1 MQYLTR
7 ISGWWVDGGGSGCL
21 CCGHVTLC
29 QPVYLQYFSLSI
41 FQVDLSPGLAI
52 TWMSPTQT
60 HCNSPVTSPDPFW
73 AHCAYGKQHRCQEDL
88 VNSPSGGLEETLRT
102 PPHHMAEH
110 RTAGSEIPQSHTAW
124 SNEYGPESV
133 EDVVNIWHYAILSC
147 MPETMMPP
155 SNIQAV

>member
-1 MQYLTR
+1 MLWSCDTVSTSLPS
-7 ISGWWVDGGGSGCL
+7 IF
-21 CCGHVTLC
+21 
-29 QPVYLQYFSLSI
+29 FSLH
-41 FQVDLSPGLAI
+41 FPGGPGLAI

-110 RTAGSEIPQSHTAW
+110 RTAGSKIPQSHTAW
-124 SNEYGPESV
+124 SNGYDPESV
-133 EDVVNIWHYAILSC
+133 EDVVDVWRYTVLSC
-147 MPETMMPP
+147 MPETMTATTQLPP
-155 SNIQAV
+155 STSSIVWHELRLGA